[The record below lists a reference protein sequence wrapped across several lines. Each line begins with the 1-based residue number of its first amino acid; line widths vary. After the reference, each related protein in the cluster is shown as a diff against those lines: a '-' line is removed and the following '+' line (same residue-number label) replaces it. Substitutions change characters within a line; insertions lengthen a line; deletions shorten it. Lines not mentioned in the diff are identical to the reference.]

1 MANIKLENLTAYKL
15 AGVELF
21 SDSESFIQALSEDEL
36 TLAGGGF
43 WDWLGGGWG
52 GAGGKA

>member
-1 MANIKLENLTAYKL
+1 MANIIVKNLVAYDINNS
-15 AGVELF
+15 AEFVR
-21 SDSESFIQALSEDEL
+21 DLSEDEL
-36 TLAGGGF
+36 TLKGGGF